1 MTKEEMLT
9 TIIQRFGFEHY
20 ETIHFAEMMATATDQ
35 ELKEAMYLALE
46 CPW

>member
-9 TIIQRFGFEHY
+9 AIIQRFGFEHY